1 MTGAELSA
9 DARTR
14 GDSLERMARRS
25 LPHTVADFIAGGA
38 GDEVT
43 LRANERAWSEY
54 ALWPRVLTDVRDAE
68 PAVAVY
74 GQRLSAPILVS
85 PMGLHSLA
93 GPTGEL
99 ATAQA
104 AHRAGVGYV
113 ASAASSVTLEEIAAV
128 GPAMRWFQMY
138 WLRDRDVVS
147 DLLRRA
153 RMAGY
158 TGICL
163 TVDAPVGGP
172 RLRDRRNRFSV
183 PQGIRFANLERYG
196 FVPAASPSG
205 GVVRYIVDEVDSSIT
220 WEDLAWLRSVCDLPI
235 ILKGVL
241 SPEDAAMA
249 QCHAVEGVF
258 VSNHGGRQLDHAP
271 ATAHALARSA
281 GAIGRDTPLIV
292 DGGVRS
298 AAAIAVAISL
308 GATLVGIGRPVL
320 WALAA
325 AGAEG
330 VERMLAELRDDVA
343 RVLALM
349 GVGSVEELRSSR
361 RVTGPFLP

>member
-1 MTGAELSA
+1 MTGMELSA
-9 DARTR
+9 DPGTG
-14 GDSLERMARRS
+14 GDALERMARRQ
-25 LPHTVADFIAGGA
+25 LPLAIADFIGGGA
-38 GDEVT
+38 GEEVT

-54 ALWPRVLTDVRDAE
+54 TLWPRVLTDVSDVE
-68 PAVAVY
+68 PAVAVG

-93 GPTGEL
+93 GPGGEL
-99 ATAQA
+99 ATARA
-104 AHRAGVGYV
+104 AQRAGVGYV

-128 GPAMRWFQMY
+128 GPTVRWFQMY

-153 RMAGY
+153 RAAGY

-172 RLRDRRNRFSV
+172 RLRDRRNKFSV
-183 PQGIRFANLERYG
+183 PQETRFANLERYG

-205 GVVRYIVDEVDSSIT
+205 GVVRYIVDEVDPSIT
-220 WEDLAWLRSVCDLPI
+220 WEDLAWLRSSCDLPI

-241 SPEDAAMA
+241 CPEDMA
-249 QCHAVEGVF
+249 VAKSHEVDGLF
-258 VSNHGGRQLDHAP
+258 ISNHGGRQLDHAP
-271 ATAHALARSA
+271 ATAHALARSR
-281 GAIGRDTPLIV
+281 AIGGELIV
-292 DGGVRS
+292 DGGLRS

-320 WALAA
+320 WALAT

-330 VERMLAELRDDVA
+330 VERMLTELRDDLG

-361 RVTGPFLP
+361 RVTGPLHHDP

>member
-1 MTGAELSA
+1 MTGMELSA
-9 DARTR
+9 DPGAG
-14 GDSLERMARRS
+14 GDALERMARRH
-25 LPHTVADFIAGGA
+25 LPAAVADFIGGGA

-54 ALWPRVLTDVRDAE
+54 TLWPRVLTDVSDAD
-68 PAVAVY
+68 PAVAVF

-93 GPTGEL
+93 GPGGEL

-104 AHRAGVGYV
+104 AQRVGVGYV
-113 ASAASSVTLEEIAAV
+113 ASAASSVTLEAIAAV
-128 GPAMRWFQMY
+128 APSVRWFQMY

-153 RMAGY
+153 SEAGY

-183 PQGIRFANLERYG
+183 PRGTRFANLERYG

-205 GVVRYIVDEVDSSIT
+205 GVVRYIVDEVDPSIT
-220 WEDLAWLRSVCDLPI
+220 WEDLAWLRSACDLPVV
-235 ILKGVL
+235 LKGVL
-241 SPEDAAMA
+241 SPEDVAMA
-249 QCHAVEGVF
+249 KSNEVDAVF
-258 VSNHGGRQLDHAP
+258 ISNHGGRQLDHAP

-281 GAIGRDTPLIV
+281 RAIGGDIPLIV

-320 WALAA
+320 WALAT
-325 AGAEG
+325 AGVDG
-330 VERMLAELRDDVA
+330 VERMLTELRDDMG

-361 RVTGPFLP
+361 RVTGPLIS